1 MFIFVLIS
9 IALSI
14 LHKKTSVQFMSEN
27 VLPVISSRN
36 FMVLCLILKS
46 LSHFELIFG
55 EMVCSK
61 VIDLHTAVQ
70 LSQ

>member
-1 MFIFVLIS
+1 
-9 IALSI
+9 
-14 LHKKTSVQFMSEN
+14 
-27 VLPVISSRN
+27 
-36 FMVLCLILKS
+36 MVLCLNIKVFKPF
-46 LSHFELIFG
+46 FELIFG